1 MFRSDQSTSGDEI
14 ARAFPK
20 PDIGPK
26 RQRGLRLSHV
36 ISEDEAP
43 ATTLV
48 ITQSGSGVSKTAAA
62 LVRSAAAI

>member
-20 PDIGPK
+20 PDIDPK
-26 RQRGLRLSHV
+26 RQRELGLSHV
-36 ISEDEAP
+36 ISEDEAL

-48 ITQSGSGVSKTAAA
+48 ITQSGSGVSKTVAAP
-62 LVRSAAAI
+62 VRSAAAV